1 MNCVEFERFL
11 LEDEH
16 SPEQDAH
23 LNSCPMCADLLSDLN
38 LISSQAKLLLAT
50 DEPSPAV
57 WNALE
62 SRLRSEG
69 LIRSADMPQRSL
81 VLPMRDFFRRRRMA
95 WLVPVAAVLALVA
108 VVRLRRPADAGDNVA
123 KQTAIQPA
131 AKPPVVVAVSS
142 DDKHLLD
149 RVAARR
155 PAQSARYSADL
166 NDANA
171 FIRDAES
178 AAKMDPNDV
187 YRQQMLINAYEQ
199 KEMLYDLAVDN
210 VSEQ

>member
-69 LIRSADMPQRSL
+69 LIRNADRPQPSL
-81 VLPMRDFFRRRRMA
+81 VLPVSDFFRRWASTWSCFSMSISPDPFFSSSSI
-95 WLVPVAAVLALVA
+95 LVMTP
-108 VVRLRRPADAGDNVA
+108 
-123 KQTAIQPA
+123 
-131 AKPPVVVAVSS
+131 
-142 DDKHLLD
+142 
-149 RVAARR
+149 
-155 PAQSARYSADL
+155 
-166 NDANA
+166 NA
-171 FIRDAES
+171 S
-178 AAKMDPNDV
+178 V
-187 YRQQMLINAYEQ
+187 
-199 KEMLYDLAVDN
+199 
-210 VSEQ
+210 